1 MAWPYTV
8 RKKDLRI
15 EFLRG
20 SGAGGQHRNKTDSAC
35 RMTHLETGEVGYSE
49 DERHQLLNK
58 KKAFQRLAEKLA
70 PLMKRAILEEQGK
83 IPPPCK
89 DRIRTYHEK
98 RGTVVD
104 HRVPGKTFNY
114 QSVLDGNLT
123 PVIAAVQDK
132 LLEKDLANQD
142 E

>member
-35 RMTHLETGEVGYSE
+35 RMTHLLTGVVGYAE
-49 DERHQLLNK
+49 DERHQNLNK
-58 KKAFQRLAEKLA
+58 KLAFSRLAKKLE
-70 PLMKRAILEEQGK
+70 PLMRRAILEEQGK
-83 IPPPCK
+83 LPPPCK
-89 DRIRTYHEK
+89 DRIRTYHER

-104 HRVPGKTFNY
+104 HRVPGKTF
-114 QSVLDGNLT
+114 D
-123 PVIAAVQDK
+123 
-132 LLEKDLANQD
+132 
-142 E
+142 